1 LFDPYGQSYIAV
13 VLDRNEIKAKTDDV
27 MASLPISHSVIFS
40 APADGVTATNS
51 SNTLDLWVTPKRR
64 EFAGILRGREF
75 TRKTCR
81 LASKVAPIDQL
92 IGGGIARGRIS
103 ELTGRAGKTS
113 LAAAFAANAVDRGE
127 VVAWLDLEGRFDPS
141 SMTAAGVDLARIL
154 WASPRII
161 ERDRR
166 TGRTFHLKAPANEET
181 NEQALYREPREAR
194 DKPERA
200 MLKAAEWLMAAG
212 GFGLIVIDF
221 GGLRWPL
228 RSSVAMRL
236 ARGAEQSGAA
246 VMILSARRMCGTFAA
261 LSLVFDHSRAN
272 FSRTCPGAPLLFDG
286 FVTDVRVARNK
297 LGGSQG
303 AIAWKLTADP
313 YEIGDAEGVKHEQP
327 IEASAA
333 IVAGTR
339 AVS

>member
-1 LFDPYGQSYIAV
+1 MIRANLSG
-13 VLDRNEIKAKTDDV
+13 LDISEVKAKPNPI
-27 MASLPISHSVIFS
+27 MASLPISHLSTF
-40 APADGVTATNS
+40 ADPTGGIGVHIS
-51 SNTLDLWVTPKRR
+51 SNTLDVLKPPKRR
-64 EFAGILRGREF
+64 EFTGVLRGREF
-75 TRKTCR
+75 TRKTRR
-81 LASKVAPIDQL
+81 LASTVAPIDQL

-154 WASPRII
+154 WTSPRII

-166 TGRTFHLKAPANEET
+166 TGRTFRLETPANEET
-181 NEQALYREPREAR
+181 NEQALCQEPREAR

-228 RSSVAMRL
+228 RSSAAMRL

-246 VMILSARRMCGTFAA
+246 VMVLSARRMCGTFAA

-272 FSRTCPGAPLLFDG
+272 FSRVCPGAPLLFDG
-286 FVTDVRVARNK
+286 FVTDLRVARNK

-313 YEIGDAEGVKHEQP
+313 YVVGDADGVEP
-327 IEASAA
+327 SVGTSPSAA
-333 IVAGTR
+333 VVTGAR

>member
-1 LFDPYGQSYIAV
+1 MG
-13 VLDRNEIKAKTDDV
+13 
-27 MASLPISHSVIFS
+27 SLAISHLDTLA
-40 APADGVTATNS
+40 APAVTNSGNSS
-51 SNTLDLWVTPKRR
+51 SNTLDLRVTPKRH
-64 EFAGILRGREF
+64 EFTGILRGREF
-75 TRKTCR
+75 TRKTRR
-81 LASKVAPIDQL
+81 LASTVAPIDQL

-154 WASPRII
+154 WTSPRII
-161 ERDRR
+161 EGSRR
-166 TGRTFHLKAPANEET
+166 IGRTFRLEARAIEET
-181 NEQALYREPREAR
+181 NEQTLYQEPREAR

-221 GGLRWPL
+221 GGFRWPL

-246 VMILSARRMCGTFAA
+246 VMVLSAHRMCGTFAA

-272 FSRTCPGAPLLFDG
+272 FGRASPEAPLLFDG
-286 FVTDVRVARNK
+286 FVTDLRVARNK

-303 AIAWKLTADP
+303 AVAWKLTADP
-313 YEIGDAEGVKHEQP
+313 YVIGHAEGVAAKP
-327 IEASAA
+327 VEASPSAA
-333 IVAGTR
+333 IVADTR

>member
-1 LFDPYGQSYIAV
+1 LSRV
-13 VLDRNEIKAKTDDV
+13 
-27 MASLPISHSVIFS
+27 H
-40 APADGVTATNS
+40 
-51 SNTLDLWVTPKRR
+51 
-64 EFAGILRGREF
+64 
-75 TRKTCR
+75 RKTRR
-81 LASKVAPIDQL
+81 LASAIAPIDQL

-103 ELTGRAGKTS
+103 ELTGKAGKTS
-113 LAAAFAANAVDRGE
+113 LAAAFAANAAERGE

-141 SMTAAGVDLARIL
+141 SMTAAGIDMARML
-154 WASPRII
+154 WASPRMI
-161 ERDRR
+161 EGNRR
-166 TGRTFHLKAPANEET
+166 TAHTFRFEATATEESNEE
-181 NEQALYREPREAR
+181 ALYREPLEAR
-194 DKPERA
+194 AKPERA

-246 VMILSARRMCGTFAA
+246 VMVLSARRMCGTFAA

-272 FSRTCPGAPLLFDG
+272 FSRASPGAPLLFDG
-286 FVTDVRVARNK
+286 FVTDMRVAHDK

-303 AIAWKLTADP
+303 AIAWELTADP
-313 YEIGDAEGVKHEQP
+313 YVIGDAEEVKQEHP

-333 IVAGTR
+333 IGAGTR

>member
-1 LFDPYGQSYIAV
+1 MV
-13 VLDRNEIKAKTDDV
+13 
-27 MASLPISHSVIFS
+27 SLIISHLATTTVPAGPIS
-40 APADGVTATNS
+40 TNNS
-51 SNTLDLWVTPKRR
+51 SNTLDLWISPTRS

-75 TRKTCR
+75 TRRTHR
-81 LASKVAPIDQL
+81 LASAVAPIDQL
-92 IGGGIARGRIS
+92 IGGGVARGRIS
-103 ELTGRAGKTS
+103 ELTGKAGKTS
-113 LAAAFAANAVDRGE
+113 LAAAFAANAVERGE

-141 SMTAAGVDLARIL
+141 SMTAAGIDMGRIL
-154 WASPRII
+154 WTSPRII
-161 ERDRR
+161 EAGRR
-166 TGRTFHLKAPANEET
+166 PGRAFRFDASAIKESSES
-181 NEQALYREPREAR
+181 LYREPREAR

-246 VMILSARRMCGTFAA
+246 VMVLSARRMCGTFAA

-272 FSRTCPGAPLLFDG
+272 FSRTSPEAPLLFDG
-286 FVTDVRVARNK
+286 FVTDLRVARNK
-297 LGGSQG
+297 FGGSQG
-303 AIAWKLTADP
+303 AIVWKLTADP
-313 YEIGDAEGVKHEQP
+313 YVSGDAEGLEHP
-327 IEASAA
+327 IEASPSAV
-333 IVAGTR
+333 IVAGR

>member
-1 LFDPYGQSYIAV
+1 
-13 VLDRNEIKAKTDDV
+13 
-27 MASLPISHSVIFS
+27 MASLPISHLATLA
-40 APADGVTATNS
+40 APAWQGAVNNL
-51 SNTLDLWVTPKRR
+51 SNTLDLWVTPRR
-64 EFAGILRGREF
+64 PEFTGILRGREF
-75 TRKTCR
+75 TRKTRR
-81 LASKVAPIDQL
+81 LASMVAPIDQL

-154 WASPRII
+154 WTSPRMI
-161 ERDRR
+161 EEGRR
-166 TGRTFHLKAPANEET
+166 VGRTFRLEAHAIQEKNVQT
-181 NEQALYREPREAR
+181 LYREPRGAR

-212 GFGLIVIDF
+212 GFGLIIIDF

-236 ARGAEQSGAA
+236 ARGAEQSGTA
-246 VMILSARRMCGTFAA
+246 VMVLSARRMCGTFAA

-272 FSRTCPGAPLLFDG
+272 FSRASPEAPLLFDG
-286 FVTDVRVARNK
+286 FVTDLRVARNK

-313 YEIGDAEGVKHEQP
+313 YVIGDAERVEQP
-327 IEASAA
+327 IEASPSAV
-333 IVAGTR
+333 IVTGTR